1 MRIARIT
8 LLLFVIQ
15 TFGLGQIKRDPVMVS
30 LGGAYTTLA
39 DGVHAV
45 GVNPANLAFQHDK
58 PFMWQLATVN
68 FGLGNNFFS
77 MENLAAFSGKD
88 LESQGK
94 KGKNQLYDQLRDG
107 FRIFGDAH
115 VAPLLSYASGNMAIT
130 NDLVGVFDLV
140 LPEGLVQL
148 LLEGNEVG
156 VPIDLEYNRES
167 MLVSEHAFSFA
178 VPMKDF
184 SWGVS
189 LKYLNGLVYTGIDPD
204 SSFTEFTTTPTDF
217 NLHARYFLRQG
228 IGGSGVAMD
237 LGLVS
242 KEFNGMRVGFSFI
255 NAFGTIEW
263 NGPSAFQVPE
273 LLINSLPGIVQEG
286 DEWGASVVS
295 KGDGLIYEIE
305 ADSITI
311 NKLSNGQWSDLF
323 KEKKYIIK
331 DTLENGQPR
340 KFKMRYPGLFRIGV
354 SKRLGQDLII
364 ASDLVAGS
372 EDRFGVH
379 QGWKLSTGLQ
389 FNRFKAFPL
398 RLGYMYGGRFVK
410 ELGFG
415 GGFHA
420 GPIIFD
426 YALSFRNGTWI
437 HSMKGFSFSFGV
449 AITSFKSRK
458 DKAPP
463 SQ

>member
-1 MRIARIT
+1 MRIT
-8 LLLFVIQ
+8 LLLLLIQ
-15 TFGLGQIKRDPVMVS
+15 AFGLGQIKRDPVMVS

-68 FGLGNNFFS
+68 FGIGNNFFS
-77 MENLAAFSGKD
+77 LENLTEFSGKD
-88 LESQGK
+88 LEAQGQ
-94 KGKNQLYDQLRDG
+94 KGKNQVYDQLRDG

-140 LPEGLVQL
+140 LPKGLVQL
-148 LLEGNEVG
+148 ILEGNEIG

-178 VPMKDF
+178 VPMKNF

-204 SSFTEFTTTPTDF
+204 SSFTEFTTTPTHF
-217 NLHARYFLRQG
+217 NLYGRYFLRQG

-237 LGLVS
+237 LGFIS
-242 KEFNGMRVGFSFI
+242 KEFNGMRVGFSLI
-255 NAFGTIEW
+255 NAFGTIKW
-263 NGPSAFQVPE
+263 NGPTAFQVPE

-286 DEWGASVVS
+286 DEWGAQVVS
-295 KGDGLIYEIE
+295 KGDGLVYEIE
-305 ADSITI
+305 ADSITM
-311 NKLSNGQWSDLF
+311 NKLSNGEWGDLF
-323 KEKKYIIK
+323 KEKKYLVEDIDK
-331 DTLENGQPR
+331 NGQQR
-340 KFKMRYPGLFRIGV
+340 KFKMRYPGLLRIGV
-354 SKRLGQDLII
+354 SKRLDQDLII
-364 ASDLVAGS
+364 ASDLVAGF

-415 GGFHA
+415 GGFHV
-420 GPIIFD
+420 GPIMYDF
-426 YALSFRNGTWI
+426 AFSFRNGTWF
-437 HSMKGFSFSFGV
+437 HSMKGVSFSFGV
-449 AITSFKSRK
+449 AITSFKGRK